1 MSDISTNDRP
11 TLLTRWFTA
20 HPGSVNESYFQHM
33 RFALGFAFWL
43 MIAGL
48 AAFAH
53 AVVPAVCETTAGR
66 ILRMLTARMENRH

>member
-1 MSDISTNDRP
+1 MSDLSTNDRP

-20 HPGSVNESYFQHM
+20 HPATVNESYLQHM
-33 RFALGFAFWL
+33 RFALWFAFWL
-43 MIAGL
+43 GLAGL

-66 ILRMLTARMENRH
+66 ILRKLTARMDARH